1 MNSRLLTT
9 LALLVTP
16 ALLPAQPFVEH
27 VAPPVAERGKTAR
40 VAFVGRELAGALDVW
55 TSLPPGAVKAKPVES
70 GPGRAVFDVEV
81 SANAPVGVCG
91 LRVATRDGLSNSH
104 LFLIDDLPVR
114 AGATTDEPIAVS
126 LPAAVWGT
134 FREAGIDRYRVAV
147 KAGQR
152 VSFEAV
158 GSRLGKDADPL
169 VTIRGANGKWVAERD
184 NDPGLYY
191 DCRFAHAFKDA
202 GTYTVEVSDARYRGS
217 VHHQYVLRMGRF
229 PAGRVAVPAAVK
241 PGRNELHLPEMDG
254 AVLAYEYA
262 PGPVPGPFFG
272 ALRRPDDEGSS
283 WLPLAPTDGPITVA
297 RERDE
302 ARAQAQARTVLPA
315 VTLACN
321 WSPLRASPFLPLDVL
336 LPTGRAQAIPAA
348 VPGVLCGVLRKPGE
362 RHAFLFELAKGQTI
376 YVRGEAQALNSPA
389 DLDIVLTD
397 RFGKEVR
404 RANEQRG
411 ELTLDFAAGSPG
423 TFGLLV
429 RDAQHDGGD
438 AFAYRL
444 TVRDKPF
451 PPALTAEVEGLTVP
465 QSSYQPVPLVVTRT
479 AGNGPIKLKLLGDT
493 AGLKLTPDEIGEKD
507 AAVVCNL
514 EAEGGASLGVRT
526 IQILAETANGPTLVR
541 TQPLIDKQLI
551 NVDLIPLALREDQK
565 RLPPTLADRLAV
577 QVTPPAPF
585 TFDLPEAQVTLPRY
599 QSAPI
604 SVITTRIP
612 GCDSPITFT
621 AKGGQLADKNEGRT
635 RVYADFPV
643 ATANAPRVAGRAVS
657 KILSNIGKTRI
668 EVTATAAHQGRHV
681 RLTRTFEL
689 NLTTAFTMS
698 AEPAKLA
705 LLPGE
710 TATVRLL
717 ANRLKSFDGAVT
729 VHLAPVPGVVLPPTV
744 VIPKGQSGVDV
755 PIAVEKDTT
764 ARKQNLQMT
773 ATATVDGF
781 EEEVRFGAL
790 ELEVKK
796 VEDKKK
802 K

>member
-1 MNSRLLTT
+1 MNSRLLAT
-9 LALLVTP
+9 LALLLTP

-55 TSLPPGAVKAKPVES
+55 TSLPPGALKAKPVES
-70 GPGRAVFDVEV
+70 GPDRAVFDLEV
-81 SANAPVGVCG
+81 SPSAPVGVCG
-91 LRVATRDGLSNSH
+91 LRVATRDGLSNAH

-114 AGATTDEPIAVS
+114 AGATSDDPVAVT

-134 FREAGIDRYRVAV
+134 FREAGIDRYRIEV

-169 VTIRGANGKWVAERD
+169 VTIRDANGKWVAERD
-184 NDPGLYY
+184 NDSGLYY
-191 DCRFAHAFKDA
+191 DCRFAHTFPDS
-202 GTYTVEVSDARYRGS
+202 GSYTVEISDARYRGS
-217 VHHQYVLRMGRF
+217 AHHQYVLRMGRF

-241 PGRNELHLPEMDG
+241 PGRNELRLPELDG
-254 AVLAYEYA
+254 AALAYEYA
-262 PGPVPGPFFG
+262 PGPVPGPFFA
-272 ALRRPDDEGSS
+272 ALRQPDDEGSA
-283 WLPLAPTDGPITVA
+283 WLPLAPADGPISVA

-315 VTLACN
+315 VTLAFN

-336 LPTGRAQAIPAA
+336 LPTGRAQATPAA
-348 VPGVLCGVLRKPGE
+348 LPGALCGVLRKPGE

-404 RANEQRG
+404 RVNEQRG

-429 RDAQHDGGD
+429 RDAQRDGGD

-444 TVRDKPF
+444 TVSDKPF

-465 QSSYQPVPLVVTRT
+465 QGSYQPVPIVVTRT

-493 AGLKLTPDEIGEKD
+493 AGLKLIPDEIGEKD
-507 AAVVCNL
+507 AAVVCKL
-514 EAEGGASLGVRT
+514 EAKGGASLGVRT
-526 IQILAETANGPTLVR
+526 IQILAETANGPTFVR
-541 TQPLIDKQLI
+541 TQPLIDKQII

-565 RLPPTLADRLAV
+565 RLPPALADRLAV

-585 TFDLPEAQVTLPRY
+585 TFELPEAQVTLPRY

-604 SVITTRIP
+604 PVVTTRVP
-612 GCDSPITFT
+612 GCDTPITFG

-635 RVYADFPV
+635 RVYAEFPA
-643 ATANAPRVAGRAVS
+643 ATANEPRVAGRVVS
-657 KILSNIGKTRI
+657 KILSNLGKTRI

-698 AEPAKLA
+698 AEPAKLS

-710 TATVRLL
+710 SGTVRLL
-717 ANRLKSFDGAVT
+717 TNRLKSFDGAVT
-729 VHLAPVPGVVLPPTV
+729 VHLSPMQGVVLPPTV
-744 VIPKGQSGVDV
+744 VIPKGQAGVDV
-755 PIAVEKDTT
+755 PIAVEKDAA

-802 K
+802 